1 MALEYYNV
9 LGISEKSGIS
19 EIKAAYR
26 RLAKKYHPDISDLPN
41 AKEKFI
47 LVNEAYEFL
56 IKLKTSPPVS
66 SGFQSIDPRLREELY
81 RQWLKRERMK
91 ARARAAH
98 AAKEKFNEFKKSQIY
113 KTSQLIFTF
122 YDYLS
127 ISIGL
132 LIIMGGAIGLYI
144 EANDKGINANHIV
157 ASSFLILLGILFI
170 SFSISSIRNRNR

>member
-1 MALEYYNV
+1 MAIEYYNI

-56 IKLKTSPPVS
+56 IKLKTTPPIS
-66 SGFQSIDPRLREELY
+66 DRIHSMDPRLREELY

-91 ARARAAH
+91 ARARATQ
-98 AAKEKFNEFKKSQIY
+98 AAREKFEKFKKSPIY
-113 KTSQLIFTF
+113 KTSQIIFTF

-127 ISIGL
+127 ISIGI
-132 LIIMGGAIGLYI
+132 LIILGGAMGLYI
-144 EANDKGINANHIV
+144 EAHDKGINANHIV
-157 ASSFLILLGILFI
+157 ATSFLILLGVLFI
-170 SFSISSIRNRNR
+170 LFSISSIRNRNR

>member
-1 MALEYYNV
+1 MAIEYYNV
-9 LGISEKSGIS
+9 LGITEKSGIS

-26 RLAKKYHPDISDLPN
+26 RLAKKYHPDICDLPN

-56 IKLKTSPPVS
+56 IKLKSGPQVSP
-66 SGFQSIDPRLREELY
+66 GFRSMDPTLREELY

-98 AAKEKFNEFKKSQIY
+98 AARAKFEEFKKSQIY
-113 KTSQLIFTF
+113 RTSQIIYTF

-127 ISIGL
+127 ISIGI
-132 LIIMGGAIGLYI
+132 LIIMGGAIGLYL

-157 ASSFLILLGILFI
+157 ATSFLILLGILFI
-170 SFSISSIRNRNR
+170 LFSISSIRNRNR